1 MCFILFLLLCHISQN
16 QKYLIIII
24 PLLSSLYLE
33 NAHYDCQSMG
43 WREERVAMAR
53 LDVPLIAGIHEAF
66 PKMANINK
74 SLHALKL
81 V

>member
-1 MCFILFLLLCHISQN
+1 
-16 QKYLIIII
+16 
-24 PLLSSLYLE
+24 
-33 NAHYDCQSMG
+33 MG